1 MQSKPPTKFYIL
13 LIIAMITWGFAW
25 PSGKAIAG
33 LEPAPVIIFW
43 RFLLTAITLLP
54 LILLKGKSLKLTHVT
69 EYRDVLLGGILY
81 TVYNQFFLYGLEN
94 GLAGAG
100 GVLVTT
106 LNPILTY
113 ILVLSL
119 ARRLPTI
126 RVALGL
132 TLGLVG
138 GCILLRIWDLSLDSL
153 FATGNFYFLIASMF
167 WALLSMNSHSSGSKI
182 SPEVYGFYVYS
193 IGTFIDFTFA
203 IPYGIFHVF
212 EQSIV
217 FWLQVS
223 YLAVVSTTFG
233 TTVYFFAASRLGSRT
248 ASSFIFLVPV
258 TALFGSWLFLGEVPE
273 VSTLLGGVFAIL
285 AVMILNSK
293 KEEMSN

>member
-1 MQSKPPTKFYIL
+1 MQAKPPTKFYL
-13 LIIAMITWGFAW
+13 LLTIAMVTWGFAW

-33 LEPAPVIIFW
+33 MEPAPVIIFW

-54 LILLKGKSLKLTHVT
+54 VILIKGKSIRLTQFS
-69 EYRDVLLGGILY
+69 EYRDVLLGAILY

-106 LNPILTY
+106 LNPIITY

-126 RVALGL
+126 QVALGL
-132 TLGLVG
+132 TLGLIG
-138 GCILLRIWDLSLDSL
+138 GCILLRVWEISLEAL
-153 FATGNFYFLIASMF
+153 FATGNIYFLLAAFF
-167 WALLSMNSHSSGSKI
+167 WAMLSMNSHSSGSKV

-193 IGTFIDFTFA
+193 IGTLIDFAFA

-212 EQSIV
+212 EQDIL
-217 FWLQVS
+217 FWSQVS
-223 YLAVVSTTFG
+223 YLAIVSTTFG
-233 TTVYFFAASRLGSRT
+233 TTVYFFAASRLGSRR

-258 TALFGSWLFLGEVPE
+258 TALFGSWIFLNEIPSI
-273 VSTLLGGVFAIL
+273 STVLGGVFAIL
-285 AVMILNSK
+285 AVTILNSK
-293 KEEMSN
+293 REEF